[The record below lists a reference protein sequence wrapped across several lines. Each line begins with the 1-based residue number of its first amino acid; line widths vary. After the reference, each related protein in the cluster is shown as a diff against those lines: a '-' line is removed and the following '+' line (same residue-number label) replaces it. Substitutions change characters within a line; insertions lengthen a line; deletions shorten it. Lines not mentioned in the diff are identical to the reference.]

1 MGVNLP
7 LLCAVPHANP
17 GLINRLAPRTLDS
30 PRPTHDQRQ
39 QPITRITVCP
49 RKRAS
54 NCPISDDATTVRVS
68 GLIALTDR
76 HKRLLPAHG
85 LTMHEKL
92 IDTIGRRFSSS
103 PIGRTE
109 PSGATRIISM
119 PLIVTF
125 AKAPRYALNVTALSL
140 AVG

>member
-1 MGVNLP
+1 MGLTIPVSRSI
-7 LLCAVPHANP
+7 PHANAS
-17 GLINRLAPRTLDS
+17 LIDRLAPRTLNP

-39 QPITRITVCP
+39 QPIARIAVRP

-68 GLIALTDR
+68 GLIPLPDR
-76 HKRLLPAHG
+76 HERLLPAHG

-109 PSGATRIISM
+109 PSGATRIILM
-119 PLIVTF
+119 PLIVTL
-125 AKAPRYALNVTALSL
+125 AKAPRYDRNVTALSR